1 MSRNFL
7 YLSIIAIFLF
17 LVTTEFQFSKI
28 KGSGMTPNLNDGQ
41 FALLRR
47 NNNHN
52 YRSQIVT
59 YQKDGNT
66 HIGRIIALPHES
78 VRVENGYI
86 YLKKEDG
93 IWRLTEDFLPKYQ
106 ETQAIP
112 TAQWVDL
119 WSDVYLILPDYR
131 PNKIIIDSY
140 IVKQSEISK
149 YLIYPTKQ

>member
-1 MSRNFL
+1 
-7 YLSIIAIFLF
+7 
-17 LVTTEFQFSKI
+17 
-28 KGSGMTPNLNDGQ
+28 MTPSIKDGQ

-47 NNNHN
+47 NNNQN

-66 HIGRIIALPHES
+66 RIGRIIALPHES

-86 YLKKEDG
+86 YIKKEDG
-93 IWRLTEDFLPKYQ
+93 IWRLTEDIIPKNQ

-119 WSDVYLILPDYR
+119 VSDTYLILPDYR
-131 PNKIIIDSY
+131 PSKIIIANY

-149 YLIYPTKQ
+149 YLIYPAKQ